1 MITVIKSPF
10 VQYKLTILRNKKTS
24 NTVFRQTMNEISYLI
39 ASDVLQYVPFKKQT
53 IETPLKK
60 MSGTALGQPIILV
73 PILRV
78 PLKKCNC
85 VTTDDASDSINL
97 HIHNEFIMSRHV
109 SCFIMDYY
117 LINNAHC
124 KTMCIL

>member
-10 VQYKLTILRNKKTS
+10 IQYKLTILRNKKTS

-73 PILRV
+73 PILRAGLGLLEGFWQIGLFQIV
-78 PLKKCNC
+78 CLGRICSIKYNPMNQLKETGRGPEPIK
-85 VTTDDASDSINL
+85 
-97 HIHNEFIMSRHV
+97 
-109 SCFIMDYY
+109 
-117 LINNAHC
+117 NN
-124 KTMCIL
+124 

>member
-39 ASDVLQYVPFKKQT
+39 ASDVLKYVPFKKQT

-73 PILRV
+73 PILRAGLGLLEGFAKFL
-78 PLKKCNC
+78 PEAEKG
-85 VTTDDASDSINL
+85 
-97 HIHNEFIMSRHV
+97 HIGL
-109 SCFIMDYY
+109 Y
-117 LINNAHC
+117 LSLIH
-124 KTMCIL
+124 I